1 MVSCLSGKDSINKL
15 NLTGKTNTYI
25 SNIPFEIKKLKIR
38 IMNTLILPLISKQ
51 WINMKK
57 NMFLLD
63 SFKQKID
70 YYYNSYKLEEI
81 LLYKD
86 ILQLCEVFIAQ
97 SNQLEEIEKKIYSSS
112 NLKESDK
119 NISLIYQTTMIKLKP
134 EYELYDNI
142 LGKPLKSK
150 KQKYND
156 DIINDLQKWM
166 TMDNITYEK
175 IKEFIENKYTTLKH
189 F

>member
-1 MVSCLSGKDSINKL
+1 
-15 NLTGKTNTYI
+15 
-25 SNIPFEIKKLKIR
+25 
-38 IMNTLILPLISKQ
+38 
-51 WINMKK
+51 
-57 NMFLLD
+57 
-63 SFKQKID
+63 
-70 YYYNSYKLEEI
+70 
-81 LLYKD
+81 
-86 ILQLCEVFIAQ
+86 
-97 SNQLEEIEKKIYSSS
+97 
-112 NLKESDK
+112 
-119 NISLIYQTTMIKLKP
+119 MIKLKP